1 MGLGLIR
8 RYINLTDG
16 KVSDKPIE
24 RELGVKAHLNRGS
37 DLGSFLGFVAIA
49 SVFVIMTLGF
59 IGLFIK
65 VIELASKFMGRYISE
80 GETI

>member
-8 RYINLTDG
+8 RYISLKDG

-24 RELGVKAHLNRGS
+24 RELGVKTHLNRGS
-37 DLGSFLGFVAIA
+37 DLGSFLGFVAVA
-49 SVFVIMTLGF
+49 SIFVIVTLGF
-59 IGLFIK
+59 MGLFIK
-65 VIELASKFMGRYISE
+65 VIDLTSKFIGRYISE

>member
-1 MGLGLIR
+1 MELGLIR
-8 RYINLTDG
+8 RYISLKDG

-37 DLGSFLGFVAIA
+37 DLGSFLGFVAID

-65 VIELASKFMGRYISE
+65 VIELASKFIGRYISE